1 MVKKT
6 YIWNESKLNTWI
18 NRARKHRL
26 TIDFENGFILDGYS
40 IFKIGDELKK
50 ILNTRYMITGSVT
63 IMNGEIMNNVNDL
76 KKIFDGFCAEH
87 EKSKQLLE
95 LTPYCRIMD
104 KVTLSILYS
113 ENLTLEINKSFLEVV
128 AKSFGVKFYG
138 TGETKPLAIEY
149 DGEVIGFILPA
160 RNTSAFEIKKAAH
173 IK

>member
-1 MVKKT
+1 MVKFK
-6 YIWNESKLNTWI
+6 YIWDESKLNKWI

-63 IMNGEIMNNVNDL
+63 IMNGEITNNVNDL
-76 KKIFDGFCAEH
+76 KKIFDGFCVEH

-95 LTPYCRIMD
+95 LTSYCRIMD

-149 DGEVIGFILPA
+149 DGEVIGFILPT
-160 RNTSAFEIKKAAH
+160 RSTSAFEIKKAAH